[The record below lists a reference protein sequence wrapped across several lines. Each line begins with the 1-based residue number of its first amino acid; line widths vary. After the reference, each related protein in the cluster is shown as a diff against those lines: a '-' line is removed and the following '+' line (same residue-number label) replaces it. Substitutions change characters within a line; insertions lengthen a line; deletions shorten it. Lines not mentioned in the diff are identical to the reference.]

1 MVGKNGW
8 GVRAYFPLMVRKN
21 CSERKTLKLTPKME
35 RRSRQSV
42 SGKMFHTHTGL
53 AFAKA
58 WRGRS
63 LA

>member
-1 MVGKNGW
+1 MLGKNGW
-8 GVRAYFPLMVRKN
+8 EVRAYFPLMVRKN

-35 RRSRQSV
+35 RSSRQSV
-42 SGKMFHTHTGL
+42 SGRCFTHTGL